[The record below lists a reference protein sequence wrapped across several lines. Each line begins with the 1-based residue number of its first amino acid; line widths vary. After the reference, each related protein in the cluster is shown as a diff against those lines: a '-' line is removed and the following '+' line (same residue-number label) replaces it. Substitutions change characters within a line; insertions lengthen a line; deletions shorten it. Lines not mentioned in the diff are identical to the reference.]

1 MSEYT
6 FERGRTLVLGELET
20 ALSAIEP
27 NSVDTL
33 IDAASL
39 SRGHGEALGASGHTH
54 PHSRGDN

>member
-33 IDAASL
+33 IVR
-39 SRGHGEALGASGHTH
+39 SRGCG
-54 PHSRGDN
+54 N